1 MKEALM
7 SCNRDI
13 YSAVSRPCDKS
24 EKININSSLGN
35 RIFGNDN
42 QLQEHYSINAKTKN
56 GKFVCSEYQSWQNF
70 SVI

>member
-1 MKEALM
+1 M
-7 SCNRDI
+7 I
-13 YSAVSRPCDKS
+13 YSVVSGPCDKS

-56 GKFVCSEYQSWQNF
+56 GKFVCSEYQS
-70 SVI
+70 